1 MSDLRQDPVTGQ
13 WVVISELRA
22 IRPNEFRQVETRR
35 SDLACPFCA
44 GFEHQTPAALDEVTR
59 KGESSTDES
68 WLIRVVPNK
77 YPALTETAQTA
88 DASGGPYQSASLPG
102 HQEIVIQSPRHVA
115 SFSQLTDEEL
125 DASLQIFRKRVEFVQ
140 QLPAIEHVML
150 FTNCRSDAG
159 ASLEHIHSQ
168 IIGTPII
175 SPNLETRHQLAE
187 AHLES
192 NNKAMMECIVSW
204 ELDQAQR
211 IVASEDSWVVFCPF
225 ASRFPYQVWI
235 APRHPESDF
244 VRCDEKSLNQLGRMI
259 REVVDRLERVHDFPA
274 YNIMF
279 HSGAH
284 RQNRWNG
291 YQWYVE
297 IVPRLTRFAGYEL
310 GTGCW
315 INHVSPDEAARQLRQ
330 LPSNFAT
337 AESVG

>member
-44 GFEHQTPAALDEVTR
+44 GFEHQTPAALDEVLDDQG
-59 KGESSTDES
+59 K

-77 YPALTETAQTA
+77 YPALTDVTHTAKV
-88 DASGGPYQSASLPG
+88 DGGPFQAMSRPG
-102 HQEIVIQSPRHVA
+102 YQEIVIQSPRHVA

-125 DASLQIFRKRVEFVQ
+125 EISLRVFQKRLEAVQ
-140 QLPAIEHVML
+140 QRPAVEHAML
-150 FTNCRSDAG
+150 FTNCRSEAG

-187 AHLES
+187 AHFELKNETIIES
-192 NNKAMMECIVSW
+192 IVSW
-204 ELDQAQR
+204 ELKQSQR
-211 IVASEDSWVVFCPF
+211 IVTQEEPWVVFCPF

-235 APRHPESDF
+235 APHRRELDF
-244 VRCDEKSLNQLGRMI
+244 VHCCEKNLNSLGRMI
-259 REVVDRLERVHDFPA
+259 REVVDRLERIHDFPA
-274 YNIMF
+274 YNVMF
-279 HSGAH
+279 HTRAH
-284 RQNRWNG
+284 RKQNRDA

-315 INHVSPDEAARQLRQ
+315 INHISPDEAARQLRQ
-330 LPSNFAT
+330 LPSNFA
-337 AESVG
+337 S